1 MTNEEWIEE
10 IFIKAAEIGKYTE
23 LHEILDELK
32 KSHVNMSFLKRLE
45 IAYEEITKQNQA
57 SIEVVG

>member
-23 LHEILDELK
+23 IHEVLDEIK
-32 KSHVNMSFLKRLE
+32 VIHPNMSFLNRLE
-45 IAYEEITKQNQA
+45 LAYKEISKQNHL
-57 SIEVVG
+57 SVEVIG

>member
-23 LHEILDELK
+23 LHEILESLEL
-32 KSHVNMSFLKRLE
+32 SQPTLSFVKRLE
-45 IAYEEITKQNQA
+45 LAQLEIFRES
-57 SIEVVG
+57 SIEVIG

>member
-23 LHEILDELK
+23 LHEILESLQL
-32 KSHVNMSFLKRLE
+32 SQPTLSFVKRLE
-45 IAYEEITKQNQA
+45 LAQLEIFRES
-57 SIEVVG
+57 SIEVIG